1 MLDDADLNLPSEQ
14 PEPPKRSGS
23 RNFLVVAGLLGG
35 LMLLALIALA
45 VWAVFIQPGRQAAAE
60 PEAGAVQ
67 ATSTQLVQA
76 QQPSNTPTNTLAP
89 TRTATA
95 TRTPVPPTPTN
106 TPVTP
111 LFTTNP
117 EATQTVEA
125 LLTQAA
131 LAQEA
136 QAAAG
141 TTDPN
146 ATATSAP
153 TATPSALPQ
162 SGLADDIGGPGLLTI
177 GAALLLAIIITARR
191 LRNAHE

>member
-1 MLDDADLNLPSEQ
+1 MLDDADLNLPSQQ

-23 RNFLVVAGLLGG
+23 RNFLVVAGMLGG
-35 LMLLALIALA
+35 LMLLALLALA
-45 VWAVFIQPGRQAAAE
+45 VYALVILPGQQRAE
-60 PEAGAVQ
+60 PDAGAAQ
-67 ATSTQLVQA
+67 ATSTELVQT
-76 QQPSNTPTNTLAP
+76 QQPSNTPTHTLAP
-89 TRTATA
+89 TRTATS

-111 LFTTNP
+111 LFTANP

-131 LAQEA
+131 LAQA
-136 QAAAG
+136 QAAA

-162 SGLADDIGGPGLLTI
+162 SGLADDIGGPGLLTL

-191 LRNAHE
+191 LRTQNE

>member
-1 MLDDADLNLPSEQ
+1 MLDDADLNLPPEQ
-14 PEPPKRSGS
+14 PEPPRRSGS

-60 PEAGAVQ
+60 PDPGAAQ

-76 QQPSNTPTNTLAP
+76 QQPSNTPTHTLAP

-131 LAQEA
+131 LAQA
-136 QAAAG
+136 QAAA

-162 SGLADDIGGPGLLTI
+162 SGLAEDIGGPGLLTI

>member
-14 PEPPKRSGS
+14 PDPEPPRRSGG
-23 RNFLVVAGLLGG
+23 RNFLAVAGVLGG

-45 VWAVFIQPGRQAAAE
+45 VYALVILPGQRAAE
-60 PEAGAVQ
+60 EPEVAQ
-67 ATSTQLVQA
+67 ATATQLVQA
-76 QQPSNTPTNTLAP
+76 QQPSNTPTNTLVP

-95 TRTPVPPTPTN
+95 TRTPVPPTATS

-131 LAQEA
+131 LAQA
-136 QAAAG
+136 QAAA
-141 TTDPN
+141 TTDPD

-162 SGLADDIGGPGLLTI
+162 SGLADDIGGPGMLAL
-177 GAALLLAIIITARR
+177 GSALLLAIIVMARR
-191 LRNAHE
+191 LRAQH

>member
-14 PEPPKRSGS
+14 PEPPKRP
-23 RNFLVVAGLLGG
+23 RNRSFLAVAGLLGG

-45 VWAVFIQPGRQAAAE
+45 VYALVILPRQQAAA
-60 PEAGAVQ
+60 PEEGAAQV
-67 ATSTQLVQA
+67 TSTEIVQA

-95 TRTPVPPTPTN
+95 TRTSVPPTATN

-111 LFTTNP
+111 LFTSNP

-131 LAQEA
+131 LAQA
-136 QAAAG
+136 QAATG
-141 TTDPN
+141 DPQAS
-146 ATATSAP
+146 ATSSAP

-162 SGLADDIGGPGLLTI
+162 SGLADDIGGPGLLAL
-177 GAALLLAIIITARR
+177 GSALLLAIIVTARR
-191 LRNAHE
+191 LRTHSGA